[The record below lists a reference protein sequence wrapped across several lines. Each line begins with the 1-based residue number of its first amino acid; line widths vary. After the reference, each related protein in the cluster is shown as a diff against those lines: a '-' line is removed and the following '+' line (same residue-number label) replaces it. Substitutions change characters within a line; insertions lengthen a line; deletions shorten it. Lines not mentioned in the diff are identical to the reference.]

1 MYQGKFM
8 QLNKTVLATTIALS
22 LGLLTACGGSDSSDS
37 SGTTEPTNSAPT
49 DISLSDS
56 TVDENTAGA
65 TVGALSATDS
75 DAGDSHTFSL
85 TSDQFV
91 IDGTTLKLADGVV
104 LDADAAE
111 STEFTLAITATDG
124 DGATFTKDVTVTVND
139 IMDRYVFD
147 SKLNDGES
155 SVTYTGQNA
164 RHILIAELNQYIS
177 STLEAEIDSNE
188 LTTKDE
194 VLAKLNY
201 FYNPDEDT
209 QYPDIAITFIDN
221 SKDGLIS
228 ELTGYKNLTD
238 KVAGNDATG
247 QHEDWNNGAFA
258 GWGAKGSTTPS
269 ALIDMLF
276 DRLADNA
283 VAKINGEVRQDVRGN
298 DISKVYIDENGVDLA
313 QLIQK
318 FLLMSITY
326 SQSADD
332 YFGVDTEGKG
342 LTTDNINPAKDGAA
356 YTNLEHQ
363 FDEGFGYFG
372 AARNYLEYSDV
383 EIAGKVTEDEG
394 RADWNGSHDTDSDGK
409 IDLRSEYNF
418 GQSVNAAKRDLG
430 TADNAMPTDYT
441 MQAME
446 AFIAG
451 RKIINDNVG
460 SALTEAQM
468 TELETYAMA
477 GVKAWENAIVATVI
491 HYINDVSADLAPLAT
506 GGDSADFNYEN
517 LAKHYSEMK
526 GFALGLQFS
535 EYAVISDEDFE
546 TVHELFATQPEL
558 TGDVDGYIEDLTEA
572 RDILQASYE
581 LDADNVANW

>member
-1 MYQGKFM
+1 M

-22 LGLLTACGGSDSSDS
+22 LGLLTACGGSDSDS
-37 SGTTEPTNSAPT
+37 SDTGTTEPTNAAPT
-49 DISLSDS
+49 DISLSNS
-56 TVDENTAGA
+56 TVDENMAGA
-65 TVGALSATDS
+65 TVGTLTATDS
-75 DAGDSHTFSL
+75 DSGDSHTFTL

-91 IDGTTLKLADGVV
+91 IDGTTLKLMDDVT
-104 LDADAAE
+104 LDADSAE
-111 STEFTLAITATDG
+111 TTEFTLTVTATDAAG
-124 DGATFTKDVTVTVND
+124 ETFSKDLTVTVND
-139 IMDRYVFD
+139 IMDRYTFD

-155 SVTYTGQNA
+155 SVSYTGQTA

-188 LTTKDE
+188 LATKDE

-201 FYNPDEDT
+201 FFNPDEET
-209 QYPDIAITFIDN
+209 QYPDLPITFIDD
-221 SKDGLIS
+221 SKDGLLSDI
-228 ELTGYKNLTD
+228 TGYKNLTG
-238 KVAGNDATG
+238 KVAGNDTGG

-258 GWGAKGSTTPS
+258 GWGEKGSTTPS
-269 ALIDMLF
+269 ALIDTLF

-283 VAKINGEVRQDVRGN
+283 VAKINGEVRQDVLGN
-298 DISKVYIDENGVDLA
+298 DISKVYLDENGVDLA

-326 SQSADD
+326 SQASDD
-332 YFGVDTEGKG
+332 YFGADTEGKG

-383 EIAGKVTEDEG
+383 EIAGKVTDDEG
-394 RADWNGSHDTDSDGK
+394 RADWNGSQDTDGDGK
-409 IDLRSEYNF
+409 IDLHSEYNF

-460 SALTEAQM
+460 SALTDAQM

-491 HYINDVSADLAPLAT
+491 HYINDVSADLEPLAT
-506 GGDSADFNYEN
+506 GGDSADFNYED
-517 LAKHYSEMK
+517 LSKHYSEMK
-526 GFALGLQFS
+526 GFALGLQYS
-535 EYAVISDEDFE
+535 EYGVISDEDFE
-546 TVHELFATQPEL
+546 TMHDLFGMAPEL
-558 TGDVDGYIEDLTEA
+558 TGDVDGYIADLEAA
-572 RDILQASYE
+572 RDILQASYS

>member
-1 MYQGKFM
+1 M

-22 LGLLTACGGSDSSDS
+22 LGLLTACGGSDSNSSDT
-37 SGTTEPTNSAPT
+37 GTTQPTNSAPT
-49 DISLSDS
+49 DISLSNS
-56 TVDENTAGA
+56 SVDENMAGA
-65 TVGALSATDS
+65 TVGTLSAADS
-75 DAGDSHTFSL
+75 DSGDSHTFTL
-85 TSDQFV
+85 TSDKFV
-91 IDGTTLKLADGVV
+91 IDGTTLKLMDDVT
-104 LDADAAE
+104 LDADSAE
-111 STEFTLAITATDG
+111 TTEFTLTITATDT
-124 DGATFTKDVTVTVND
+124 DGATFSKDLTVTVND
-139 IMDRYVFD
+139 IMDRYTFD

-155 SVTYTGQNA
+155 SVSYTGQTA

-201 FYNPDEDT
+201 FFNPDEET
-209 QYPDIAITFIDN
+209 QYPDLPITFFDN
-221 SKDGLIS
+221 SKDGLLSDI
-228 ELTGYKNLTD
+228 TGYKNLTD
-238 KVAGNDATG
+238 KVAGNDTGG

-269 ALIDMLF
+269 ALIDTLF
-276 DRLADNA
+276 NRLADNA
-283 VAKINGEVRQDVRGN
+283 VAKINGEVRKDVLGN
-298 DISKVYIDENGVDLA
+298 DISKVYLDEDGVDLA

-326 SQSADD
+326 SQATDD

-342 LTTDNINPAKDGAA
+342 LTTDNINPASDGAA

-383 EIAGKVTEDEG
+383 EIAGNVTEDEG
-394 RADWNGSHDTDSDGK
+394 RADWNGSQDTDGDGK
-409 IDLRSEYNF
+409 IDLHSEYNF

-430 TADNAMPTDYT
+430 SADNAMPTDYT

-460 SALTEAQM
+460 SALTDAQM
-468 TELETYAMA
+468 TELETHAMA

-491 HYINDVSADLAPLAT
+491 HYINDVSADLEPLAT
-506 GGDSADFNYEN
+506 GGDSADFNYDN

-535 EYAVISDEDFE
+535 EYGVISDEDFE
-546 TVHELFATQPEL
+546 TMHDLFGMAPEL
-558 TGDVDGYIEDLTEA
+558 TGDVDGYIADLKAA
-572 RDILQASYE
+572 RDILQASYS

>member
-1 MYQGKFM
+1 M

-22 LGLLTACGGSDSSDS
+22 LGLLTACGGSDSDS
-37 SGTTEPTNSAPT
+37 SDTGTTEPTNAAPT
-49 DISLSDS
+49 DISLSNA
-56 TVDENTAGA
+56 TVDENMAGA
-65 TVGALSATDS
+65 TVGTLTATDS
-75 DAGDSHTFSL
+75 DSGDSHTFTL

-91 IDGTTLKLADGVV
+91 IDGTTLKLMDDVT
-104 LDADAAE
+104 LDADSAE
-111 STEFTLAITATDG
+111 TTEFTLTVTATDAAG
-124 DGATFTKDVTVTVND
+124 ETFSKDLTVTVND
-139 IMDRYVFD
+139 IMDRYTFD

-155 SVTYTGQNA
+155 SVSYTGQTA

-177 STLEAEIDSNE
+177 STLEAEIDDNE
-188 LTTKDE
+188 LATKDE

-201 FYNPDEDT
+201 FFNPDEET
-209 QYPDIAITFIDN
+209 QYPDLPITFFDN
-221 SKDGLIS
+221 SKDGLLSDI
-228 ELTGYKNLTD
+228 TGYKNLTG
-238 KVAGNDATG
+238 KVAGNDTGG

-269 ALIDMLF
+269 ALIDTLF

-283 VAKINGEVRQDVRGN
+283 VAKINGEVRQDVLGN
-298 DISKVYIDENGVDLA
+298 DITKVYLDENGVDLA

-326 SQSADD
+326 SQAADD
-332 YFGVDTEGKG
+332 YFGADTEGKG

-383 EIAGKVTEDEG
+383 EIAGKVTDDEG
-394 RADWNGSHDTDSDGK
+394 RADWNGSQDTDGDGK

-460 SALTEAQM
+460 SALTDAQM
-468 TELETYAMA
+468 TELETHAMA

-491 HYINDVSADLAPLAT
+491 HYINDVSADLEPLAT
-506 GGDSADFNYEN
+506 GGDSADFNYDD
-517 LAKHYSEMK
+517 LSKHYSEMK
-526 GFALGLQFS
+526 GFALGLQYS
-535 EYAVISDEDFE
+535 EYGVISDEDFE
-546 TVHELFATQPEL
+546 TMHDLFGMEPEL
-558 TGDVDGYIEDLTEA
+558 TGDVDGYIADLEAA
-572 RDILQASYE
+572 RDILQASYS

>member
-1 MYQGKFM
+1 M

-22 LGLLTACGGSDSSDS
+22 LGLLTACGGSDSDS
-37 SGTTEPTNSAPT
+37 SDTGTTQPTNSAPT
-49 DISLSDS
+49 DISLTDS
-56 TVDENTAGA
+56 SVDENMAGA
-65 TVGALSATDS
+65 TVGTLSATDS
-75 DAGDSHTFSL
+75 DSGDSHTFTL

-91 IDGTTLKLADGVV
+91 IDGTTLKLMDDVT
-104 LDADAAE
+104 LDADSAE
-111 STEFTLAITATDG
+111 TTEFTLTITATDA
-124 DGATFTKDVTVTVND
+124 DGATFSKDLTVTVND
-139 IMDRYVFD
+139 IMDRYTFD

-155 SVTYTGQNA
+155 SVSYTGQTA

-188 LTTKDE
+188 LATKDE

-201 FYNPDEDT
+201 FFNPDEET
-209 QYPDIAITFIDN
+209 QYPDLPITFFDN
-221 SKDGLIS
+221 SKDGLLSDI
-228 ELTGYKNLTD
+228 TGYKNLTG
-238 KVAGNDATG
+238 KVAGNDTGG

-269 ALIDMLF
+269 ALIDTLF

-283 VAKINGEVRQDVRGN
+283 VAKINGEVRQDVLGN
-298 DISKVYIDENGVDLA
+298 DISKVYLDEDGVDLA

-326 SQSADD
+326 SQATDD

-342 LTTDNINPAKDGAA
+342 LTTDNINPASDGAA

-372 AARNYLEYSDV
+372 GARNYLEYSDV

-394 RADWNGSHDTDSDGK
+394 RADWNGSQDTDGDGK

-460 SALTEAQM
+460 SALTDAQM
-468 TELETYAMA
+468 TELETHAMA

-491 HYINDVSADLAPLAT
+491 HYINDVSADLEPLAT
-506 GGDSADFNYEN
+506 DGDSADFNYDD
-517 LAKHYSEMK
+517 LSKHYSEMK
-526 GFALGLQFS
+526 GFALGLQYS
-535 EYAVISDEDFE
+535 EYGVISDEDFE
-546 TVHELFATQPEL
+546 TMHDLFGMAPEL
-558 TGDVDGYIEDLTEA
+558 TGDVDGYIADLEAA
-572 RDILQASYE
+572 RDILQASYS

>member
-1 MYQGKFM
+1 M

-22 LGLLTACGGSDSSDS
+22 LGLLTACGSSDSSDN
-37 SGTTEPTNSAPT
+37 GTTEPTNSAPT
-49 DISLSDS
+49 DITLSNM

-65 TVGALSATDS
+65 TVGTLSATDS
-75 DAGDSHTFSL
+75 DSGDSHTFSL
-85 TSDQFV
+85 TSEQFV
-91 IDGTTLKLADGVV
+91 IDGTTLKLIDGVV
-104 LDADAAE
+104 LDADSAE
-111 STEFTLAITATDG
+111 MTEYTLTITTTDS

-139 IMDRYVFD
+139 LMDRYVFD
-147 SKLNDGES
+147 SKFNDGES
-155 SVTYTGQNA
+155 SVSYTGQSA
-164 RHILIAELNQYIS
+164 RHILIAELNQYIT
-177 STLEAEIDSNE
+177 STLEADVDSNA
-188 LTTKDE
+188 LATKDD
-194 VLAKLNY
+194 VLAKLQY
-201 FYNPDEDT
+201 FFNPDEET

-228 ELTGYKNLTD
+228 ELTGYKNLTG
-238 KVAGNDATG
+238 KLAGNDTGG

-258 GWGAKGSTTPS
+258 GWGATGSTTPS
-269 ALIDMLF
+269 DLIDMLF

-283 VAKINGEVRQDVRGN
+283 VAKINGEVRQDVLGN

-326 SQSADD
+326 SQASDD
-332 YFGVDTEGKG
+332 YFGVDTDGKG

-356 YTNLEHQ
+356 YSNLEHQ

-383 EIAGKVTEDEG
+383 EIAGNVTEDEG
-394 RADWNGSHDTDSDGK
+394 RADWNGSHDTDGDGK

-460 SALTEAQM
+460 SDLTDAQM
-468 TELETYAMA
+468 ADVEMYAMA

-491 HYINDVSADLAPLAT
+491 HYINDVTADLAPLAA
-506 GGDSADFNYEN
+506 GGDSADFNYAD

-526 GFALGLQFS
+526 GFGLGLQFS
-535 EYAVISDEDFE
+535 EYGVISDEDFV
-546 TVHELFATQPEL
+546 TLHELFGTEPDL
-558 TGDVDGYIEDLTEA
+558 TGDVDAYIADLAEA
-572 RDILQASYE
+572 RDLLQASYE